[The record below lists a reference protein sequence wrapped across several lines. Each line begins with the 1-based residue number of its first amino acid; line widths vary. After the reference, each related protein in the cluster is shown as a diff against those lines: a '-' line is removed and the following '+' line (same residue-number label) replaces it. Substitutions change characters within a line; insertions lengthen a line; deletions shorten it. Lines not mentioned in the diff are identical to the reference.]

1 MTVDTKEV
9 VTAIAYLIGVRKSAL
24 ETSFR
29 EECPDTLDTLYASK
43 EATIIRY
50 LSKLRTSLFQHFKKT
65 DDAMRYD
72 LKNLTSLEWYDKDN
86 IRQLE
91 KWGIQVIQAN
101 YRSEKYMQDLTR
113 LINEHI
119 DSCSGL
125 FYDWINWD
133 YIRNLFYVPKY
144 NKPNVMKD
152 EFTKYMANIE
162 YYPFQQYIYWTPG
175 NHGGILSS
183 DRKFLKLLYEMNGD
197 VFSDYTKYRDAD
209 DDTRNNIYN
218 FIDSSA
224 KTAIAVD
231 CENSNPFKLYS
242 VLKGLN
248 QEELAKIE
256 KITLYDDPNTTAGWD
271 WLSKFTQIPVEHIE
285 IDRVTDRKSLVDVR
299 MTASVVTDFYRDGIT
314 SFIIVSSDSDFWGL
328 IESLPKAKF
337 LVMYEYEKCG
347 TAIKNALAQHGIYY
361 CAIDDFCTAGTE
373 ELKRAVLFAELE
385 KHFSACLPG
394 KGRLTALK
402 IIWNKFLPLTAL
414 FYKLSY
420 MRSRSK
426 ITRLCLRIMCNSF
439 TLYGIRH

>member
-9 VTAIAYLIGVRKSAL
+9 VTTIAYMIGVRMSAL
-24 ETSFR
+24 TVSYG
-29 EECPDTLDTLYASK
+29 ECSELIEKLQADKD
-43 EATIIRY
+43 ATTIRY
-50 LSKLRTSLFQHFKKT
+50 LCKLRTVLMQKFKKT
-65 DDAMRYD
+65 DDLMRYQ
-72 LKNLTSLEWYDKDN
+72 LKNLHNIEWYDKDN
-86 IRQLE
+86 IKQLE
-91 KWGIQVIQAN
+91 KWGFTIIQAN
-101 YRSEKYMQDLTR
+101 CRSEKYMQDLTR
-113 LINEHI
+113 LINENI
-119 DSCSGL
+119 DKCSHL
-125 FYDWINWD
+125 FYDWLNWE
-133 YIRNLFYVPKY
+133 YIRDLFFVPKY
-144 NKPNVMKD
+144 NKNGVMKV
-152 EFTKYMANIE
+152 EFNKYMANIE
-162 YYPFQQYIYWTPG
+162 HYPFQMYIHWQPAEVGSIIY
-175 NHGGILSS
+175 S
-183 DRKFLKLLYEMNGD
+183 DRKFLKIIYGQHND
-197 VFSDYTKYRDAD
+197 SFTDYTKYRDAD
-209 DDTRNNIYN
+209 DETRNNIYN
-218 FIDSSA
+218 FIDSTE

-231 CENSNPFKLYS
+231 CENSDPYKLYS

-385 KHFSACLPG
+385 KHLPSLIGENPLELTHKVYEATKVTATMKEMENFCNRYVKTLRLKVNSEG
-394 KGRLTALK
+394 KFVIEIQT
-402 IIWNKFLPLTAL
+402 I
-414 FYKLSY
+414 
-420 MRSRSK
+420 
-426 ITRLCLRIMCNSF
+426 
-439 TLYGIRH
+439 

>member
-9 VTAIAYLIGVRKSAL
+9 VTTIAYMIGVRMSAL
-24 ETSFR
+24 TVSYG
-29 EECPDTLDTLYASK
+29 ECSELIEKLQADKD
-43 EATIIRY
+43 ATTIRY
-50 LSKLRTSLFQHFKKT
+50 LCKLRTVLMQKFKKT
-65 DDAMRYD
+65 DDLMRYQ
-72 LKNLTSLEWYDKDN
+72 LKNLHNIEWYDKDN
-86 IRQLE
+86 IKQLE
-91 KWGIQVIQAN
+91 KWGFTIIQAN
-101 YRSEKYMQDLTR
+101 CRSEKYMQDLTR
-113 LINEHI
+113 LINENI
-119 DSCSGL
+119 DKCSHL
-125 FYDWINWD
+125 FYDWLNWE
-133 YIRNLFYVPKY
+133 YIRDLFFVPKY
-144 NKPNVMKD
+144 NKNGVMKV
-152 EFTKYMANIE
+152 EFNKYMANIE
-162 YYPFQQYIYWTPG
+162 HYPFQMYIHWQPAEVGSIIY
-175 NHGGILSS
+175 S
-183 DRKFLKLLYEMNGD
+183 DRKFLKIIYGQHND
-197 VFSDYTKYRDAD
+197 SFTDYTKYRDAD
-209 DDTRNNIYN
+209 DETRNNIYN
-218 FIDSSA
+218 FIDSTE

-231 CENSNPFKLYS
+231 CENSDPYKLYS

-385 KHFSACLPG
+385 KYLPSLIGENPLELTHKIYEATKVTATMKEMENFCNRYVKTLRLKVNSEG
-394 KGRLTALK
+394 KFVIEIQT
-402 IIWNKFLPLTAL
+402 I
-414 FYKLSY
+414 
-420 MRSRSK
+420 
-426 ITRLCLRIMCNSF
+426 
-439 TLYGIRH
+439 

>member
-9 VTAIAYLIGVRKSAL
+9 VTTIAYMIGVRMSAL
-24 ETSFR
+24 TVSYG
-29 EECPDTLDTLYASK
+29 ECSELIEKLQADKD
-43 EATIIRY
+43 ATTIRY
-50 LSKLRTSLFQHFKKT
+50 LCKLRTVLMQKFKKT
-65 DDAMRYD
+65 DDLMRFQ
-72 LKNLTSLEWYDKDN
+72 LKNLHNIEWYDTDN
-86 IRQLE
+86 IKQLE
-91 KWGIQVIQAN
+91 KWGFTIIQAN
-101 YRSEKYMQDLTR
+101 CRSEKYMQEFTR
-113 LINEHI
+113 LINE
-119 DSCSGL
+119 
-125 FYDWINWD
+125 
-133 YIRNLFYVPKY
+133 
-144 NKPNVMKD
+144 
-152 EFTKYMANIE
+152 NIE
-162 YYPFQQYIYWTPG
+162 HYPFQMYIHWQPAEVGSIIY
-175 NHGGILSS
+175 S
-183 DRKFLKLLYEMNGD
+183 DRKFLKIIYGQHND
-197 VFSDYTKYRDAD
+197 SFTDYTKYRDAD
-209 DDTRNNIYN
+209 DETRNNIYN
-218 FIDSSA
+218 FIDSTE

-231 CENSNPFKLYS
+231 CENSDPYKLYS

-385 KHFSACLPG
+385 KHLPSLIGENPLELTHKIYEATKVTATMKEMENFCNRYVKTLRLKVNSEG
-394 KGRLTALK
+394 KFVIEIQT
-402 IIWNKFLPLTAL
+402 I
-414 FYKLSY
+414 
-420 MRSRSK
+420 
-426 ITRLCLRIMCNSF
+426 
-439 TLYGIRH
+439 

>member
-65 DDAMRYD
+65 DDAMRFD

-144 NKPNVMKD
+144 NKPSVMKD

-175 NHGGILSS
+175 NHVMSLS
-183 DRKFLKLLYEMNGD
+183 
-197 VFSDYTKYRDAD
+197 
-209 DDTRNNIYN
+209 
-218 FIDSSA
+218 
-224 KTAIAVD
+224 
-231 CENSNPFKLYS
+231 
-242 VLKGLN
+242 
-248 QEELAKIE
+248 
-256 KITLYDDPNTTAGWD
+256 
-271 WLSKFTQIPVEHIE
+271 
-285 IDRVTDRKSLVDVR
+285 
-299 MTASVVTDFYRDGIT
+299 
-314 SFIIVSSDSDFWGL
+314 
-328 IESLPKAKF
+328 
-337 LVMYEYEKCG
+337 
-347 TAIKNALAQHGIYY
+347 
-361 CAIDDFCTAGTE
+361 
-373 ELKRAVLFAELE
+373 
-385 KHFSACLPG
+385 
-394 KGRLTALK
+394 
-402 IIWNKFLPLTAL
+402 
-414 FYKLSY
+414 
-420 MRSRSK
+420 
-426 ITRLCLRIMCNSF
+426 
-439 TLYGIRH
+439 